1 MVSRKM
7 CVFLLCHP
15 VHILCSVQ
23 HGSHCDLEGIKV
35 FRSILESMSGQTML
49 DYAALVNQLL
59 AMHWSGTLQLM
70 SRHGASRQLVL
81 DVASTQHWF
90 SEDSRSEIALT
101 WIAIERQDPGTVD
114 AELRKATL
122 ELEAAQRCGRELA
135 FPRLK
140 RDVLRL
146 AANTVS

>member
-1 MVSRKM
+1 
-7 CVFLLCHP
+7 
-15 VHILCSVQ
+15 
-23 HGSHCDLEGIKV
+23 
-35 FRSILESMSGQTML
+35 ML
-49 DYAALVNQLL
+49 DYTAFVNRLL

-70 SRHGASRQLVL
+70 SRHGASRQQVL
-81 DVASTQHWF
+81 EVASSQHWF
-90 SEDSRSEIALT
+90 SEDSCSEMALT

-114 AELRKATL
+114 QELRKATL

-135 FPRLK
+135 LPRLK